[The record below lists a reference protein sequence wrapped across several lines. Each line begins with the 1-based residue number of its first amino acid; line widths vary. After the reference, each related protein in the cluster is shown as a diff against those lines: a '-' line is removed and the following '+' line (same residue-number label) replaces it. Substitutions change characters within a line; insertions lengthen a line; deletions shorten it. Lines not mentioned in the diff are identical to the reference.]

1 MKVFSKIIQL
11 WCLLFFGQLKKKKLW
26 NTLYINSD
34 RLGFFCYHTHKSYVM
49 LLVTPTS
56 QMLCYLSHPQVKCFF
71 KIIFWQIC
79 VVVGCWLAVGKTSST
94 RAAAA
99 SAAST
104 SCRPTSSEISGTNS
118 LDCRRSKGSTKMQFP
133 PRFKIRFLISFWRRK
148 L

>member
-1 MKVFSKIIQL
+1 MHKFTLFSPVCPGPL
-11 WCLLFFGQLKKKKLW
+11 
-26 NTLYINSD
+26 NS
-34 RLGFFCYHTHKSYVM
+34 CM
-49 LLVTPTS
+49 PTS
-56 QMLCYLSHPQVKCFF
+56 QMLCYLSHSQCF
-71 KIIFWQIC
+71 IIFWQIC

-133 PRFKIRFLISFWRRK
+133 LRFKNQIFSSHFDEENCYLQMY
-148 L
+148 